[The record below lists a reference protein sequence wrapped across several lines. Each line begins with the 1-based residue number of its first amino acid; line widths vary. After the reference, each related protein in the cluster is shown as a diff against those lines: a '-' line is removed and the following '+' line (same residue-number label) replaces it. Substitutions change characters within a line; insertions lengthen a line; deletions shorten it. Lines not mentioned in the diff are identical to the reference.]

1 MPEPFAPR
9 RAYGALTFA
18 LLWAAPL
25 AAQTNPLPPPGAP
38 ARPAATQ
45 TAAIAGARPLSLDE
59 ALRMAEGASDQIVVA
74 RAGVMRASGQRL
86 QALSQRLPQLSGT
99 AGYTRALASQFSSLS
114 GGQDTTTQTGP
125 TNCGTFVPN
134 PALPV
139 EQRLDSLEHAVDCA
153 TNSNPFSSLG
163 SLPFGRANTWQLGL
177 NLSQNVF
184 AGGRIAAQV
193 DAATA
198 GRRRAEIQLASTRAQ
213 LVLDVAQAY
222 YNAALADRLV
232 AISEATLAQ
241 SEETLR
247 QVTLARQVGN
257 QPEFEL
263 LRAQVTR
270 DNQRP
275 LVIQRRADRDLA
287 YTRLRL
293 LLDLPADQ
301 QLSLVT
307 PLNDAA
313 PVPVARFAS
322 NPNLLGDTTTANRA
336 PVRQAVEAVQSQ
348 EAQFRIARAQ
358 RYPTVSIVSNYGR
371 VGYPTGLLPS
381 WSDFATNWT
390 VGAQLSVP
398 LFTGGRIRGDEMVA
412 QANVMEARATLE
424 QTRQQAELDTRTA
437 LQQLDAARAQWQA
450 SAGTV
455 EQATR
460 AYQIAEIR
468 YREGLST
475 QTELTDSRILLQ
487 QAEANRAQAARDLQ
501 IAQVRVALLPDLP
514 LNVGAAAGAAA
525 IQQAQQQQQ
534 QQQSQPQQ
542 QQPQTQPQVPTAS
555 AFSGT
560 GG

>member
-1 MPEPFAPR
+1 MPESIAPR
-9 RAYGALTFA
+9 LYGALAFA
-18 LLWAAPL
+18 LLAATPL
-25 AAQTNPLPPPGAP
+25 AAQTSPLPPPGAP
-38 ARPAATQ
+38 AARTV
-45 TAAIAGARPLSLDE
+45 AAISGARPLSLDE
-59 ALRMAEGASDQIVVA
+59 ALRLAEATSEQITIA
-74 RAGVMRASGQRL
+74 RAGVARASGQRL
-86 QALSQRLPQLSGT
+86 QATSQRLPQLAGT
-99 AGYTRALASQFSSLS
+99 AGYTRALASQFSSLA
-114 GGQDTTTQTGP
+114 GGTDTTTQSGP
-125 TNCGTFVPN
+125 ANCGTFVPN

-139 EQRLDSLEHAVDCA
+139 ESRLDSLEHAVDCA
-153 TNSNPFSSLG
+153 TNGNPFSSLG
-163 SLPFGRANTWQLGL
+163 SLPFGRENTWQLGL
-177 NLSQNVF
+177 NLQQNVF

-222 YNAALADRLV
+222 YDAALADRLL
-232 AISEATLAQ
+232 AIADSTLAQ

-247 QVTLARQVGN
+247 QVTLAKQVGN
-257 QPEFEL
+257 QPEFEV

-275 LVIQRRADRDLA
+275 VVIQRRSDRDLA

-293 LLDLPADQ
+293 LLEIPAGQ
-301 QLSLVT
+301 PVALTT

-313 PVPVARFAS
+313 PVPVERFAS
-322 NPNLLGDTTTANRA
+322 NPALIGDTTTANRA
-336 PVRQAVEAVQSQ
+336 PVRQAAELVTTQ

-371 VGYPTGLLPS
+371 VGYPAGTFPA

-398 LFTGGRIRGDEMVA
+398 IFTGGRIRGDEMVA
-412 QANVMEARATLE
+412 QANVAEARATLE
-424 QTRQQAELDTRTA
+424 QTREQAELDTRTA
-437 LQQLDAARAQWQA
+437 LDQLAAARALWQA
-450 SAGTV
+450 STGTV

-460 AYQIAEIR
+460 AYRIAEIR

-475 QTELTDSRILLQ
+475 HTELTESQILLQ
-487 QAEANRAQAARDLQ
+487 QSQANRAQAARDLQ
-501 IAQVRVALLPDLP
+501 IAQIRVALLPDLP
-514 LNVGAAAGAAA
+514 LNVGSAAGSAAL
-525 IQQAQQQQQ
+525 QQAQQQLQQQQQ
-534 QQQSQPQQ
+534 QQLQQQQQQQTQ
-542 QQPQTQPQVPTAS
+542 QQPQLPTSS